1 MTKRYGLHLIYW
13 ISTNRL
19 LQGLLL
25 VLLVFGQAVRAQTTP
40 AFPSFPWVATLPAEP
55 LAIAADGPRGSY
67 VLLTGNTL
75 LQLDTKGR
83 ERWRQTLTGWPTV
96 QRIVTDGAGRLV
108 IAGSFTG
115 QFTVADSTYQLDDY
129 QQRSTFVAQFD
140 STHARR
146 WVTYVLARAGRIGQA
161 TSLATDQ
168 SGAVFVYGREDE
180 RGVPLLAHFDA
191 DGRFIDAQRYG
202 APTNP
207 PPDPGT
213 VAADAGGHARFT
225 LTERSSRST
234 YGVLAATDD
243 DTLRWQTYLHT
254 ALGPDAAQRYDTTP
268 IGLALDR
275 QDNAVVLVNYA
286 LRDRLLGSTIEN
298 GQLLLRYTS
307 AGQNQW
313 VKAGVTRPDSAVGS
327 RLMVDPAGAFVVA
340 GGYDGPFYLATNSYG
355 TADYVSLAGYAPTGQ
370 LRWTYRMNAP
380 NGNDR
385 ITGAARAENGSL
397 LLLGKTTGVLSLE
410 SLTLTATPAAP
421 AYYLANL
428 QPFELRPAAGSVT
441 LCAGSTATIK
451 GTYRGYFEQVPVL
464 QLSDSQGN
472 FDKVQSIAAVPI
484 GVPGNLFSVADFAL
498 SIPLSATTPPGMSY
512 RLRAVSPLPIYTGDP
527 VSVTIAVAPPTPKIA
542 QNGDELGISGTATA
556 GLTYQWYSNNQMPVV
571 GATSPTFKPISTGAY
586 YLVATA
592 DGCGSVPSEALN
604 FVITAT
610 EPAPMITVYPNPATH
625 QLWVR
630 WPFTPNQPQ
639 TSHLRLTNLV
649 GQAVRQ
655 TTRTGELTELP
666 LTDLPAGLYLLSIQA
681 DGQPAEVHKV
691 WVK

>member
-1 MTKRYGLHLIYW
+1 MIYW
-13 ISTNRL
+13 VTQNRL
-19 LQGLLL
+19 RLGLLL
-25 VLLVFGQAVRAQTTP
+25 FLPAFCHSGWAQTP
-40 AFPSFPWVATLPAEP
+40 ILPKFPWVATLPTEP
-55 LAIAADGPRGSY
+55 LAVAADGPRGSY
-67 VLLTGNTL
+67 VLLKGNTL

-115 QFTVADSTYQLDDY
+115 QFTVADSTYQLEDA

-146 WVTYVLARAGRIGQA
+146 WVTYVLTRAGRIGQA

-168 SGAVFVYGREDE
+168 AGAVFVYGREDE

-213 VAADAGGHARFT
+213 VVADAGGHARFT
-225 LTERSSRST
+225 MTERSTRST
-234 YGVLAATDD
+234 YGLLAATDD

-254 ALGPDAAQRYDTTP
+254 ALGADAAQRYDTTP

-275 QDNAVVLVNYA
+275 QDNAVVLANYA
-286 LRDRLLGSTIEN
+286 LRDRVLGSTIET
-298 GQLLLRYTS
+298 GQLLLRYN
-307 AGQNQW
+307 GDGKNGW
-313 VKAGVTRPDSAVGS
+313 LKAGVTRPDSAVGS
-327 RLMVDPAGAFVVA
+327 RLMVDQAGAFVVA
-340 GGYDGPFYLATNSYG
+340 GGYDGPYDPATNSYG
-355 TADYVSLAGYAPTGQ
+355 TADYLSLAGYASTGQ
-370 LRWTYRMNAP
+370 LRWMYRLNAT

-385 ITGAARAENGSL
+385 LTGAARADNGSL
-397 LLLGKTTGVLSLE
+397 LLLGKTTGVLPLE
-410 SLTLTATPAAP
+410 SLTLTATLAAP

-428 QPFELRPAAGSVT
+428 QPFDLRPAAGSVT
-441 LCAGSTATIK
+441 LCAGSTTILK
-451 GTYRGYFEQVPVL
+451 GTYRGYFESSPIL

-472 FDKVQSIAAVPI
+472 FDKAQSIASVPI
-484 GVPGNLFSVADFAL
+484 GVSGNLFSGTDFAL
-498 SIPLSATTPPGMSY
+498 SIPLAATMTPGMSY
-512 RLRAVSPLPIYTGDP
+512 RLRAVSPLPVYTGDP

-542 QNGDELGISGTATA
+542 QNGDELGISGTVTA
-556 GLTYQWYSNNQMPVV
+556 GLTYQWYSNSQVPVA
-571 GATSPTFKPISTGAY
+571 GATSPTFKPASAGAY

-592 DGCGSVPSEALN
+592 NGCGSVPSEALN

-610 EPAPMITVYPNPATH
+610 EPAPTITVYPNPATH

-630 WPFTPNQPQ
+630 WLVIPNQSQ
-639 TSHLRLTNLV
+639 TGHLRLTNLV

-655 TTRTGELTELP
+655 TLRTGELTELP

-681 DGQPAEVHKV
+681 DGQPTGVHKV